1 MCVCVCVCVCVRA
14 CVRAKHTFHMDVRWN
29 FLFVIVMY
37 TFLADSKYAFHI
49 DVNKI
54 HISCGRKVHILSW
67 TQGTYF
73 NVNGK
78 YTFHMNVRYIFLWTY
93 TFFVDMKYTFLMD
106 VKYTFL
112 L

>member
-1 MCVCVCVCVCVRA
+1 M
-14 CVRAKHTFHMDVRWN
+14 
-29 FLFVIVMY
+29 MY

-54 HISCGRKVHILSW
+54 RISCGRKVHILSW

-73 NVNGK
+73 SVSGK

-93 TFFVDMKYTFLMD
+93 TFFCGHEIHISYGRKVYIFV
-106 VKYTFL
+106 VKYIFHIDVGYTL
-112 L
+112 LADVG

>member
-1 MCVCVCVCVCVRA
+1 M
-14 CVRAKHTFHMDVRWN
+14 
-29 FLFVIVMY
+29 MY

-54 HISCGRKVHILSW
+54 RISCGRKVHILSW

-73 NVNGK
+73 SVSGK